1 MFRNLIKKK
10 GLKKLSKK
18 NSLITIVTVVLN
30 GEKDLERTILSVI
43 NQSYEN
49 IEYIV
54 IDGGSTDGTLD
65 IIERYKDKI
74 DHLIIEKDKGIYDAM
89 NKGINIASGDWINF
103 MNSGDIFYD
112 KNTLLKFYKKS
123 KKYLDVDFFYSDSFI
138 ENGKKFI
145 CDKTKRKL
153 IHQAIIYK
161 LKVHKEVGNYIC
173 CKNFITAD
181 YLFFMMT
188 YNYKWIKLNFPISI
202 HNVYGVSSGLINFL
216 QKNAID
222 LLFGFNGRIKTILLM
237 MLHPLYHKIKNFL
250 K

>member
-1 MFRNLIKKK
+1 MRRNLIKKS
-10 GLKKLSKK
+10 LKKLSKR
-18 NSLITIVTVVLN
+18 NSFITVVTVVLN

-54 IDGGSTDGTLD
+54 IDGGSTDDTPN
-65 IIERYKDKI
+65 IIKRYKDKI
-74 DHLIIEKDKGIYDAM
+74 DYVIIEKDRGIYDAM

-112 KNTLLKFYKKS
+112 KNTLLKFYRKS
-123 KKYLDVDFFYSDSFI
+123 KKYPDVDFFYSDSFI
-138 ENGKKFI
+138 KNGKKFI

-161 LKVHKEVGNYIC
+161 LKIHKKVGNYIC
-173 CKNFITAD
+173 YKNFITAD

-202 HNVYGVSSGLINFL
+202 HNSYGVSSRLNNFL

-222 LLFGFNGRIKTILLM
+222 LLFGFNGRIKTIVLM
-237 MLHPLYHKIKNFL
+237 MLHPLYHKVKNCL